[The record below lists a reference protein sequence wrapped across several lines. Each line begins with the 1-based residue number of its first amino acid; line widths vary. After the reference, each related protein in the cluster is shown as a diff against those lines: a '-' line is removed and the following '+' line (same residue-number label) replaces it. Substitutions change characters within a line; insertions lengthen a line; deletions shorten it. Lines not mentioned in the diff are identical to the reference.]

1 MTNIDLQE
9 AIKTAMQT
17 EKDAMD
23 YYRLAAEKMADERCS
38 KTFKSLARDEAQHA
52 RSFFNVY
59 SGGDIPSFDDFING
73 PVNENSSWFNSLRQS
88 LLGDFDER
96 KALELAIEQ
105 EEALEKELRA
115 MAEKIDNPII
125 KEVYLANAHST
136 HHHMLDIEEDYKDLF
151 GMS

>member
-1 MTNIDLQE
+1 MTNIDLQQ

-23 YYRLAAEKMADERCS
+23 YYRLAAEKMDDERCS
-38 KTFKSLARDEAQHA
+38 KTFKSLARDEEQHA

-73 PVNENSSWFNSLRQS
+73 PVNEDSSWFDSLRQTM
-88 LLGDFDER
+88 LGDFDER

-105 EEALEKELRA
+105 EELLEKTLRA
-115 MAEKIDNPII
+115 TAEKIDNPII

-136 HHHMLDIEEDYKDLF
+136 HHHLLDIEEDYKDLF